1 MRCADRA
8 PGLYCDDAP
17 EQLRVQHVV
26 RVFHGSPPH
35 VVSLQFAV
43 PLSHDAAEEGVST
56 LRKLVDDV
64 GTVDEHA
71 LRKALEFRPAEILG
85 PFFLLRGTG
94 ETYKTIQTLT
104 RGVSEESQRCLAQSY
119 KRLTNVLT
127 REKAA
132 PCEDARVRRCRS
144 ASDASE
150 EEDVQRVCAKAE
162 SRRPGLLADW

>member
-35 VVSLQFAV
+35 VVSLQLAV

-85 PFFLLRGTG
+85 PFFLTSRNGGNLQNYPNPYAG
-94 ETYKTIQTLT
+94 
-104 RGVSEESQRCLAQSY
+104 GVGGVPEMSSPELQAPY
-119 KRLTNVLT
+119 KRLNKRKSGAL
-127 REKAA
+127 
-132 PCEDARVRRCRS
+132 
-144 ASDASE
+144 
-150 EEDVQRVCAKAE
+150 
-162 SRRPGLLADW
+162 